1 MPDYYEILGV
11 PRHASVSEIR
21 SAYRHLARRYHPD
34 VSQTPDA
41 NEQFAQISVAYRVL
55 SNPETR
61 RIYDLGG
68 MELVTDYQKNTRDLD
83 IKQAKQAAYQAK
95 INHIVDE
102 MLAAEQAET
111 RLRSHYITVITS
123 LFVANIIVA
132 ATKPVILIIGG
143 LIWKATIMIL
153 FVFGLRFLYQSIR
166 QVLEKYTYT
175 PVLLSITQP
184 EDQPHRAFSR
194 SQAICLLSGGYFIS
208 LAIGS
213 TLGYLAAQGGPQAYF
228 DQIYVSNALLLP
240 PTAVFII
247 HIWQF
252 IFRKVDDLIGL

>member
-1 MPDYYEILGV
+1 
-11 PRHASVSEIR
+11 
-21 SAYRHLARRYHPD
+21 
-34 VSQTPDA
+34 
-41 NEQFAQISVAYRVL
+41 
-55 SNPETR
+55 
-61 RIYDLGG
+61 
-68 MELVTDYQKNTRDLD
+68 
-83 IKQAKQAAYQAK
+83 
-95 INHIVDE
+95 
-102 MLAAEQAET
+102 
-111 RLRSHYITVITS
+111 
-123 LFVANIIVA
+123 VANIIVA

-184 EDQPHRAFSR
+184 DDQPHRAFSR